1 MRDPHSVSYLAR
13 AAANRFGAPISE
25 ISTLKSDKALTNKGK
40 RFGGNSNG
48 SDETNS
54 ASLANVRGSNVVFL
68 FGSID
73 NDSMLDKGS
82 GDN

>member
-1 MRDPHSVSYLAR
+1 MRDRHSVSHLAR
-13 AAANRFGAPISE
+13 AAATRFGAPISD
-25 ISTLKSDKALTNKGK
+25 ISTLKSDKALTNKGN
-40 RFGGNSNG
+40 RLGGNSSG
-48 SDETNS
+48 PDGANS
-54 ASLANVRGSNVVFL
+54 ASLAKVRASNVIFL